1 MKAVAVV
8 GNPKAASRTHDAVER
23 VRTADVVT
31 AACPTYKGA
40 YTGLLELCPAQG
52 LCQLDSSYL
61 TDDSPARWTGRW
73 GPTVPNT
80 AKARTAR

>member
-23 VRTADVVT
+23 VRTADVVI
-31 AACPTYKGA
+31 AARPTYKGT
-40 YTGLLELCPAQG
+40 YPGLLELCPAQG
-52 LCQLDSSYL
+52 L
-61 TDDSPARWTGRW
+61 TDDSLARWTGRW
-73 GPTVPNT
+73 GPTVLNT